1 VIAVLY
7 FAIKCVNR
15 HYFGISVVDYL
26 DGRGLEWKSK
36 HGPETDAG
44 KVSAGVVGHE
54 GHDENDTVGALPS
67 LPSLPPLPVLP
78 SAKGSARNG
87 SGTARGSVV
96 AVDGQAQSLTL
107 TIMQRQLSRTNRQ
120 LEEALARIR
129 EMEANQVRPSPFT
142 LSDSMTHFR
151 L

>member
-1 VIAVLY
+1 MIAVLY

-54 GHDENDTVGALPS
+54 GDDEMNDTVGALPS
-67 LPSLPPLPVLP
+67 LPSLLSLPPLPVLP

-87 SGTARGSVV
+87 GGTARGSVV

-120 LEEALARIR
+120 LDEAHARIR
-129 EMEANQVRPSPFT
+129 EMEANQVCPSPLT
-142 LSDSMTHFR
+142 LSDTTP
-151 L
+151 